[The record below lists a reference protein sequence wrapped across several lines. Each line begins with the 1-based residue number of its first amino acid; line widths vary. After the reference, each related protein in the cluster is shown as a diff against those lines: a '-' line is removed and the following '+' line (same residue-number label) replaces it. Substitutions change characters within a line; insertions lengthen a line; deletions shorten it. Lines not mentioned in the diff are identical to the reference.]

1 MPNERHYNELNLE
14 SVGINLPYNMQ
25 AEQSVLGAVLLKPE
39 TLTDLVEII
48 RPEMFYT
55 RQNAQIY
62 SEMLRLFTSDQTI
75 DFVTLLDAVISDGVF
90 PSADEAKVYLT
101 GLAETVPS
109 ISNVKAYAQ
118 IVQEKYLVRQLMG
131 VAKDILQDAGD
142 EPDADLLLENAEQRI
157 YEIRSGRD
165 SSALTPLSSSM
176 VETLTNLQKISGP
189 DADKYKGIPTGFRLL
204 DTVLTGLGRGDL
216 IILAARP
223 GMGKTS
229 FALNIATRVAMQQK
243 VPVAIFS
250 LEMTKEQLT
259 NRILS
264 AEAGIDSQAF
274 RTGALRA
281 EDWEYLAL
289 ATEKLHDAPI
299 YMDDTSGITITEM
312 KAKIRRV
319 NQDPARP
326 NVGLIV
332 IDYLQLMTSGQRS
345 ENRVQEISS
354 ITRNLKIMAKE
365 MNVPIIALSQLS
377 RAVEKQGNNS
387 SHRPQLSD
395 LRDSG
400 SIEQDADCV
409 LFLYRD
415 SYYAS
420 QNPDGAEVDA
430 DTAECIVAKN
440 RHGETSTVPLGWD
453 GAHPLYGCG
462 LQTLMNYE
470 RSYRRCAA
478 SAPGKSCW
486 TAKHLALAVSGAGP
500 TAWPLCLM
508 RPLAEEKGH
517 RLTVCTVNHGLRGET
532 ADRDESLRPGGL
544 RRLGLPLRV
553 FHAAELEAGVEAPGG
568 GTGRAA
574 CGMPALAGGWPT
586 RIDAVATPILGVT
599 RPRRCCS
606 RLARAPA
613 STARRASG
621 PAAGLSATPALPDE
635 GRHRGRLPRACGERW
650 VTDETN
656 DARRLR
662 PQPSAPA
669 HCPPLC
675 GVNSAA
681 ERNLARF
688 CEKAP
693 RRTNTSPGSAGC
705 AAGIGQATDAVA
717 CGGGG
722 THPAQRR
729 PAVWMSEPLRQ
740 TDPLILDMASTAL
753 WSRCGTRRKN
763 ISVCWPTL
771 WKRAAARCGSPTPS
785 DSAPGRRA
793 LAEEADK
800 NTHAGRA
807 EKADCRNLISLPES
821 GDYPLPGG
829 EAAYPGG
836 SACFEEKTGCS

>member
-1 MPNERHYNELNLE
+1 MPNERRYSNELNLE

-25 AEQSVLGAVLLKPE
+25 AEQSVLGAVLLKPD
-39 TLTDLVEII
+39 TLTDLVEILK
-48 RPEMFYT
+48 PEMFYT
-55 RQNAQIY
+55 RQNAQIWT
-62 SEMLRLFTSDQTI
+62 EMLRLFTNDQTI
-75 DFVTLLDAVISDGVF
+75 DFVTLLDAVVSDGVF
-90 PSADEAKVYLT
+90 PSADEAKIYLTGLAETVPSISNVKAYAQIWTEMLRLFTNDQTIDFVTLLDAVVSDGVFPSADEAKIYLT

-216 IILAARP
+216 VILAARP

-264 AEAGIDSQAF
+264 SEAGIDSQAF

-332 IDYLQLMTSGQRS
+332 IDYLQLMTTGQRS

-365 MNVPIIALSQLS
+365 LNVPIIALSQLS

-453 GAHPLYGCG
+453 GAH
-462 LQTLMNYE
+462 
-470 RSYRRCAA
+470 
-478 SAPGKSCW
+478 
-486 TAKHLALAVSGAGP
+486 
-500 TAWPLCLM
+500 
-508 RPLAEEKGH
+508 
-517 RLTVCTVNHGLRGET
+517 
-532 ADRDESLRPGGL
+532 
-544 RRLGLPLRV
+544 
-553 FHAAELEAGVEAPGG
+553 
-568 GTGRAA
+568 
-574 CGMPALAGGWPT
+574 T
-586 RIDAVATPILGVT
+586 RFMDV
-599 RPRRCCS
+599 
-606 RLARAPA
+606 
-613 STARRASG
+613 
-621 PAAGLSATPALPDE
+621 D
-635 GRHRGRLPRACGERW
+635 
-650 VTDETN
+650 
-656 DARRLR
+656 
-662 PQPSAPA
+662 
-669 HCPPLC
+669 
-675 GVNSAA
+675 
-681 ERNLARF
+681 F
-688 CEKAP
+688 
-693 RRTNTSPGSAGC
+693 
-705 AAGIGQATDAVA
+705 
-717 CGGGG
+717 
-722 THPAQRR
+722 
-729 PAVWMSEPLRQ
+729 
-740 TDPLILDMASTAL
+740 
-753 WSRCGTRRKN
+753 
-763 ISVCWPTL
+763 
-771 WKRAAARCGSPTPS
+771 KR
-785 DSAPGRRA
+785 
-793 LAEEADK
+793 
-800 NTHAGRA
+800 
-807 EKADCRNLISLPES
+807 
-821 GDYPLPGG
+821 
-829 EAAYPGG
+829 
-836 SACFEEKTGCS
+836 

>member
-1 MPNERHYNELNLE
+1 MPNEQRHYSNELNLE

-62 SEMLRLFTSDQTI
+62 SEMLRLFTADQTI

-109 ISNVKAYAQ
+109 ISNVKAYA
-118 IVQEKYLVRQLMG
+118 
-131 VAKDILQDAGD
+131 
-142 EPDADLLLENAEQRI
+142 LLLENAEQRI

-274 RTGALRA
+274 RTGALRS

-319 NQDPARP
+319 NQDPTRP

-332 IDYLQLMTSGQRS
+332 IDYLQLMTTGQRS

-453 GAHPLYGCG
+453 GAH
-462 LQTLMNYE
+462 
-470 RSYRRCAA
+470 
-478 SAPGKSCW
+478 
-486 TAKHLALAVSGAGP
+486 
-500 TAWPLCLM
+500 
-508 RPLAEEKGH
+508 
-517 RLTVCTVNHGLRGET
+517 
-532 ADRDESLRPGGL
+532 
-544 RRLGLPLRV
+544 
-553 FHAAELEAGVEAPGG
+553 
-568 GTGRAA
+568 
-574 CGMPALAGGWPT
+574 T
-586 RIDAVATPILGVT
+586 RFMDV
-599 RPRRCCS
+599 
-606 RLARAPA
+606 
-613 STARRASG
+613 
-621 PAAGLSATPALPDE
+621 D
-635 GRHRGRLPRACGERW
+635 
-650 VTDETN
+650 
-656 DARRLR
+656 
-662 PQPSAPA
+662 
-669 HCPPLC
+669 
-675 GVNSAA
+675 
-681 ERNLARF
+681 F
-688 CEKAP
+688 
-693 RRTNTSPGSAGC
+693 
-705 AAGIGQATDAVA
+705 
-717 CGGGG
+717 
-722 THPAQRR
+722 
-729 PAVWMSEPLRQ
+729 
-740 TDPLILDMASTAL
+740 
-753 WSRCGTRRKN
+753 
-763 ISVCWPTL
+763 
-771 WKRAAARCGSPTPS
+771 KR
-785 DSAPGRRA
+785 
-793 LAEEADK
+793 
-800 NTHAGRA
+800 
-807 EKADCRNLISLPES
+807 
-821 GDYPLPGG
+821 
-829 EAAYPGG
+829 
-836 SACFEEKTGCS
+836 

>member
-1 MPNERHYNELNLE
+1 MPNERRYSNELNLE

-62 SEMLRLFTSDQTI
+62 SEMLRLFTADQTI

-176 VETLTNLQKISGP
+176 VETLTNL
-189 DADKYKGIPTGFRLL
+189 
-204 DTVLTGLGRGDL
+204 GLGRGDL

-319 NQDPARP
+319 NQDPTRP

-332 IDYLQLMTSGQRS
+332 IDYLQLMTTGQRS

-453 GAHPLYGCG
+453 GAH
-462 LQTLMNYE
+462 
-470 RSYRRCAA
+470 
-478 SAPGKSCW
+478 
-486 TAKHLALAVSGAGP
+486 
-500 TAWPLCLM
+500 
-508 RPLAEEKGH
+508 
-517 RLTVCTVNHGLRGET
+517 
-532 ADRDESLRPGGL
+532 
-544 RRLGLPLRV
+544 
-553 FHAAELEAGVEAPGG
+553 
-568 GTGRAA
+568 
-574 CGMPALAGGWPT
+574 T
-586 RIDAVATPILGVT
+586 RFMDV
-599 RPRRCCS
+599 
-606 RLARAPA
+606 
-613 STARRASG
+613 
-621 PAAGLSATPALPDE
+621 D
-635 GRHRGRLPRACGERW
+635 
-650 VTDETN
+650 
-656 DARRLR
+656 
-662 PQPSAPA
+662 
-669 HCPPLC
+669 
-675 GVNSAA
+675 
-681 ERNLARF
+681 F
-688 CEKAP
+688 
-693 RRTNTSPGSAGC
+693 
-705 AAGIGQATDAVA
+705 
-717 CGGGG
+717 
-722 THPAQRR
+722 
-729 PAVWMSEPLRQ
+729 
-740 TDPLILDMASTAL
+740 
-753 WSRCGTRRKN
+753 
-763 ISVCWPTL
+763 
-771 WKRAAARCGSPTPS
+771 KR
-785 DSAPGRRA
+785 
-793 LAEEADK
+793 
-800 NTHAGRA
+800 
-807 EKADCRNLISLPES
+807 
-821 GDYPLPGG
+821 
-829 EAAYPGG
+829 
-836 SACFEEKTGCS
+836 